1 MSNKNFGFGT
11 QIRKSPYF
19 DSTVKWGA
27 TGFSVYNHMYIPRD
41 FGSPEQNFW
50 NLIEKSILCDVAVE
64 RQVEITGSD
73 AYKFIQLL
81 TPRDLSKLSVGQCKY
96 VLIVNNDGGILN
108 DPVLL
113 RLAENHFWLSLADS
127 DVLLWAQGVAVN
139 SGLDV
144 KISEPDVSPLQLQ
157 GPTSQEIMVK
167 LFGEDI
173 RDLKYYWLREYQLDG
188 IPLIVSRTGWSSELG
203 YEIYLRDGSKGNE
216 LYEKIMAAGKE
227 HGIQPGHTSSI
238 RRIEGGMLSY
248 HADADIHTNPFEL
261 GLDRLVNLDSE
272 INFIGKKALKKI
284 KEKGISRKQVGLVI
298 DCAPLSGP
306 NTTFWPIKK
315 DRKQIGKVTS
325 AVYSPRLKKNIALA
339 MVSVEQSEIDFIGKE
354 ALKKIKQEGI
364 KRKQVGLII
373 DCDPLSGP
381 NTTFWPIEK
390 DGKKIGKVTSAVYSP
405 RLKKNIALAMIE
417 INYSELG
424 NRLDVQIHEGKYS
437 ATIVEKPFYDPKKN
451 IVKS

>member
-1 MSNKNFGFGT
+1 MLRNYMVNKNFGFGT

-50 NLIEKSILCDVAVE
+50 NLIEKAILCDVAVE
-64 RQVEITGSD
+64 RQVEISGPD

-96 VLIVNNDGGILN
+96 VLITNNDGGILN

-139 SGLDV
+139 SGLNV
-144 KISEPDVSPLQLQ
+144 KITEPDVSPLQLQ
-157 GPTSQEIMVK
+157 GPNSGKIMIE
-167 LFGEDI
+167 LFGETI
-173 RDLKYYWLREYQLDG
+173 NDLKYYWLKEYDLDG

-203 YEIYLRDGSKGNE
+203 YEIYLRDGSKGND
-216 LYEKIMAAGKE
+216 LYEKIMKE
-227 HGIQPGHTSSI
+227 GRDHGLQPGHTSSI

-248 HADADIHTNPFEL
+248 HADADINTNPFEL

-272 INFIGKKALKKI
+272 IDFIGKVALKKI
-284 KEKGISRKQVGLVI
+284 KQDGIKRKQIGLEL
-298 DCAPLSGP
+298 DCEPLKAP
-306 NTTFWPIKK
+306 NTTFWPVFFNDKK
-315 DRKQIGKVTS
+315 IGKITS

-339 MVSVEQSEIDFIGKE
+339 IVDVNKS
-354 ALKKIKQEGI
+354 
-364 KRKQVGLII
+364 
-373 DCDPLSGP
+373 
-381 NTTFWPIEK
+381 
-390 DGKKIGKVTSAVYSP
+390 KIGNKLKVKTNNGEV
-405 RLKKNIALAMIE
+405 NCI
-417 INYSELG
+417 
-424 NRLDVQIHEGKYS
+424 
-437 ATIVEKPFYDPKKN
+437 IVEKPFYDPKKK
-451 IVKS
+451 IASS

>member
-64 RQVEITGSD
+64 RQVEITGPD

-96 VLIVNNDGGILN
+96 VLIVNNEGGILN

-139 SGLDV
+139 SGLNV

-157 GPTSQEIMVK
+157 GPTSQGIMVK
-167 LFGEDI
+167 LFGESI
-173 RDLKYYWLREYQLDG
+173 RDLKYYWLREYDLDE

-203 YEIYLRDGSKGNE
+203 YEIYLRDGSRGNE
-216 LYEKIMAAGKE
+216 LYEKIMEAGKE
-227 HGIQPGHTSSI
+227 YGLQPGHTSSI

-248 HADADIHTNPFEL
+248 HADADIYTNPFEL

-272 INFIGKKALKKI
+272 VNYIGKDALKKI
-284 KEKGISRKQVGLVI
+284 KQNGIKRKQVGLEI
-298 DCAPLSGP
+298 NCDALSGP
-306 NTTFWPIKK
+306 NTTFWPVKK
-315 DRKQIGKVTS
+315 
-325 AVYSPRLKKNIALA
+325 
-339 MVSVEQSEIDFIGKE
+339 
-354 ALKKIKQEGI
+354 EGE
-364 KRKQVGLII
+364 L
-373 DCDPLSGP
+373 
-381 NTTFWPIEK
+381 
-390 DGKKIGKVTSAVYSP
+390 IGKVTSAVYSP
-405 RLKKNIALAMIE
+405 RLKKNIALAMIK
-417 INYSELG
+417 INYSDIG
-424 NRLDVQIHEGKYS
+424 NQLEVETNEGKYL
-437 ATIVEKPFYDPKKN
+437 AKIVEKPFYDPKKKIAN
-451 IVKS
+451 S